1 MIPFSVNRATC
12 VISSQLT
19 DRMQTDLYQLHNIY
33 PSAEVAETPRPSDI
47 DPTILDLP
55 LSKVV
60 PRLDALLLVLKSCK
74 GSSCTRPWHVLHPEG
89 NVVNL
94 KDALGSAFDTFYE
107 KEQSKVGFTRCEP
120 GQIIDAEGPQ
130 HALVFRDGLRWSEW
144 T

>member
-1 MIPFSVNRATC
+1 M
-12 VISSQLT
+12 ISSKLT
-19 DRMQTDLYQLHNIY
+19 DQMQTDPYQLHNMY
-33 PSAEVAETPRPSDI
+33 PSADAPETPNPFDVG
-47 DPTILDLP
+47 PTILGLP
-55 LSKVV
+55 LSNVV

-74 GSSCTRPWHVLHPEG
+74 GSSCTQPWHVLHPQG

-94 KDALGSAFDTFYE
+94 KDALSSTFNAFYE
-107 KEQSKVGFTRCEP
+107 KEQSRVEFTRCEP